1 MRLVSL
7 RIYKKINNEE
17 IRFVKFNETGLSLIC
32 DDENDSNSEKHS
44 SSLGKTTFIKC
55 IDVCLGANSI
65 DQIYSDKS
73 TGINIELE
81 SYIKSN
87 QISLQLIVR
96 NNQGK
101 KYMLERCLYTN
112 KQFIDGIEY
121 TKIKEYNEKLKKIF
135 FSNSP
140 QELSFRT
147 LITKFIR
154 IKNEDIFR
162 FLNDFKK
169 NVDYYYVYAYFLNF
183 TVDLNETK
191 LIDEKKEIENK
202 LKVINKKYAVNT
214 ISDLETIQR
223 QKNESVIEKKNR
235 IFKNDYISEYK
246 NNDSEHVRLIYELDN
261 LTDELYALEF
271 RVKLLEKNVAKEEK
285 KIFKIDENVLNQ
297 LYTDAS
303 EIVND
308 QIKSFKEFVD
318 FHNEMCGFR
327 KKHYLEEITIL
338 NQKILNLKR
347 QVDNFRITFNGT
359 FIEYKVSVNDKSNL
373 LYDDYYISK
382 KEFEEI
388 NYDLDNYKE
397 ATNRL
402 KIINDKLTIINDN
415 KINNEIYKQD
425 FAKLFKEKSKKYIG
439 NSFELKFR
447 NNPNQ
452 FPIYSDTI
460 NGALGTGDTKAL
472 ICAFDFSFYEYFLK
486 KGLNLPLFVIHDRM
500 ENVPLNVLQKIFTDV
515 RTIGVQYVLPILHDR
530 INTLDV
536 SNKEIILHLSN
547 NDKLF
552 KMK

>member
-1 MRLVSL
+1 
-7 RIYKKINNEE
+7 
-17 IRFVKFNETGLSLIC
+17 
-32 DDENDSNSEKHS
+32 
-44 SSLGKTTFIKC
+44 
-55 IDVCLGANSI
+55 
-65 DQIYSDKS
+65 
-73 TGINIELE
+73 
-81 SYIKSN
+81 
-87 QISLQLIVR
+87 
-96 NNQGK
+96 
-101 KYMLERCLYTN
+101 MLERCLYTN